1 MSEPVMSDQKMPWRL
16 SPREP
21 FGLTVA
27 PGQGTPELGNIPVAT
42 LRDWVQQYRLVVLR
56 GFVAPAGEA
65 LVEFGK
71 TLGEVQEWEFGAINN
86 LEARPDAKN
95 YLYTNRE
102 VPFHWDGAFA
112 GRIPGVIVFHCEQAP
127 DAESGGETLF
137 CDTVAL
143 LSAAAPDTKA
153 LWQGINITYSTD
165 KLAHYGGSF
174 TSPLLARHPQTETEV
189 VRFAEPVHD
198 LNPVRLEIRGI
209 PPARHEEFLRDM
221 HARLRE
227 PQLCATHTWQENDV
241 VLADNH
247 ALLHGRNA
255 FKAASARHLR
265 RVNVY

>member
-1 MSEPVMSDQKMPWRL
+1 MNESNPLWRL
-16 SPREP
+16 TPREP
-21 FGLTVA
+21 FGLTVTSESGA
-27 PGQGTPELGNIPVAT
+27 LALADVPVET

-56 GFVAPAGEA
+56 GFVPPAGEA
-65 LVEFGK
+65 LVDFGK
-71 TLGEVQEWEFGAINN
+71 TLGPVQEWEFGAVNN

-112 GRIPGVIVFHCEQAP
+112 GRIPGVIIFHCEQAP
-127 DAESGGETLF
+127 DPASGGETLF

-143 LSAAAPDTKA
+143 LRQAEAETQAR
-153 LWQGINITYSTD
+153 WQGIEITYSTD

-174 TSPLLARHPQTETEV
+174 TSPLLGLHPQTGETV

-209 PPARHEEFLRDM
+209 PPSEHEAFLHDM
-221 HARLRE
+221 QVRLRA
-227 PQLCATHTWQENDV
+227 PHLCAAHVWQEDDI

-265 RVNVY
+265 RVNVF

>member
-1 MSEPVMSDQKMPWRL
+1 MDESNTRWRL
-16 SPREP
+16 GQRDP
-21 FGLTVA
+21 FGVTVSPDMGA
-27 PGQGTPELGNIPVAT
+27 ATLADIPVET
-42 LRDWVQQYRLVVLR
+42 VRRWVRQYRLVVLR
-56 GFVAPAGEA
+56 GFVPPAGEA

-71 TLGEVQEWEFGAINN
+71 TLGPIQEWEFGAVNN

-127 DAESGGETLF
+127 DAASGGETLF

-143 LSAAAPDTKA
+143 LRQAEPETKA
-153 LWQGINITYSTD
+153 RWQGIEITYSTD

-174 TSPLLARHPQTETEV
+174 TAPLLGHHPQTREEV

-198 LNPVRLEIRGI
+198 LNPVRLEIHGI
-209 PPARHEEFLRDM
+209 PPAEHEAFLQDM
-221 HARLRE
+221 HVRLRA
-227 PQLCATHTWQENDV
+227 PQFCVAHVWAEDDI

-255 FKAASARHLR
+255 FKAASARRLR
-265 RVNVY
+265 RVNVF